1 MRISDWSSDVCSS
14 DLTSEASSA
23 DIVAWNDSPAI
34 GCGMRSA
41 EIHRKTAATSIDVE
55 LHLDGTGEYEVSTG
69 LGFLDHMLVQLS
81 RHSIIAIK
89 VTAVGYLH
97 IDQHQPT
104 EANGTAIGEA
114 VATE

>member
-41 EIHRKTAATSIDVE
+41 DIHRKTAETSIDVE
-55 LHLDGTGEYEVSTG
+55 LHIDGTGEYEVSTG
-69 LGFLDHMLVQLS
+69 IGFLDHMLEQLS
-81 RHSIIAIK
+81 RHSLIELK
-89 VTAVGYLH
+89 VKAVRNLPS
-97 IDQHQPT
+97 DQHQDRKSGA
-104 EANGTAIGEA
+104 EGKRVEGQ
-114 VATE
+114 